1 MRRKKKGFTS
11 YKNLCIGFI
20 TSKCITFSRSQHFK
34 GSTLAQFRPS
44 DVSSCAFYKAK
55 RSLSPFLC
63 FQHLLLQYISCFRKD
78 HIVGHYKAVEKLL
91 TSNTPRRE
99 TQKATDSQLQAVCAG
114 EERHK
119 RRDQK
124 TPPGIHIY
132 LSSSAF
138 YPHSTELYFLAL
150 LRGKAVLVHLRA
162 GGCWAAR
169 VIAVGADSDNLL
181 FPLIFLVPL
190 ARINAVWQSKCASAA
205 VN

>member
-1 MRRKKKGFTS
+1 MYYFVNEFLG
-11 YKNLCIGFI
+11 
-20 TSKCITFSRSQHFK
+20 QHFK
-34 GSTLAQFRPS
+34 GSTLAQFHPS
-44 DVSSCAFYKAK
+44 DVSSFAFYKVISFSISVFPTSA
-55 RSLSPFLC
+55 LTVYI
-63 FQHLLLQYISCFRKD
+63 LLRKD
-78 HIVGHYKAVEKLL
+78 HIVGHYEAVEKLL

-99 TQKATDSQLQAVCAG
+99 TQKATDSQLQAMCAR

-162 GGCWAAR
+162 SGCWAAR

-190 ARINAVWQSKCASAA
+190 ARINAVWQSKCKQ
-205 VN
+205 

>member
-1 MRRKKKGFTS
+1 MLLQGAHFISLVLMRRKKKGFTS

-124 TPPGIHIY
+124 NPTRNSY
-132 LSSSAF
+132 LPF
-138 YPHSTELYFLAL
+138 IICFL
-150 LRGKAVLVHLRA
+150 
-162 GGCWAAR
+162 
-169 VIAVGADSDNLL
+169 
-181 FPLIFLVPL
+181 PT
-190 ARINAVWQSKCASAA
+190 
-205 VN
+205 

>member
-1 MRRKKKGFTS
+1 MFPRVLFTKQRDLFLHFCVSNICS
-11 YKNLCIGFI
+11 YSIYLASGRI
-20 TSKCITFSRSQHFK
+20 TSWVTTRQSRSCSPQTPHEGK
-34 GSTLAQFRPS
+34 HRRPPIP
-44 DVSSCAFYKAK
+44 SSRQCVPGK
-55 RSLSPFLC
+55 RDT
-63 FQHLLLQYISCFRKD
+63 K
-78 HIVGHYKAVEKLL
+78 
-91 TSNTPRRE
+91 
-99 TQKATDSQLQAVCAG
+99 
-114 EERHK
+114 EEIK
-119 RRDQK
+119 K

-138 YPHSTELYFLAL
+138 YPHSTELFFLAL